1 MTDNLQ
7 TGGSSGSEQ
16 LGGQPLKAV
25 DAVDQSLDA
34 LESQK
39 NSAQL
44 RASQGGL
51 FKPGPQ
57 SQIQNENSA
66 PDKNAL
72 IPAIPEGFVLPPPAP
87 RPPALAKSQ
96 SDIAKSQSDL
106 AKARSD
112 IAKSQT
118 GLAKRQSGLPDA
130 ANIFSEAGDA
140 CAVKLSD
147 ADAEKMGISKEVSV
161 DSPGGSP
168 AGRSVGGSAGS
179 SAVGA
184 AGSSVENFVSPRQ
197 KVSTVKQTALEPPSS
212 SSGRVYLAG
221 QALPSPELPEVDKTF
236 VSIEINVGNLETSRM
251 GNLSDSVD
259 SHEKLSPAGERVPVS
274 PGAIAG
280 PSQDEPDEL
289 VGTNYLGKYD
299 LLGVLGAGGMGVI
312 YQARQVF
319 LDRIVAIKMMKN
331 KFASPKA
338 RLRFHQ
344 EAKAAASLDHPGI
357 VAINDFG
364 IDSEERPYMVMEYVE
379 GLTLADLVKNSQ
391 GSVLKV
397 EEALPIFISMLEP
410 LALAHSHGVVHRDI
424 KPSNVMLAVK
434 PTGGV
439 QVKLLDFGIA
449 KLRDIDDNTIQ
460 DLTRTGEAL
469 GTPLYMSPE
478 QIRSV
483 RVDNR
488 SDLYSF
494 GCVMYMCL
502 TGAPPFVGEN
512 KLVTMDKH
520 LSEKPLS
527 LREAS
532 LGLNFP
538 AELEACVLRCMAK
551 EPEDRYQSA
560 QELRQDLIAIACQ
573 LGVMTLPPGVVAPR
587 LGDQVSIQ
595 ISQLTSPPLSTALSQ
610 MVTELTSISLAG
622 LDFDPVP
629 QSKSITGQ
637 YYSEPSIY
645 LPVPASQALNQTQG
659 SRLPAPVEG
668 GYGRYAEQVGSV
680 QSESGLAGSRS
691 DDDVVEVAL
700 VKTNRTGLVLI
711 VAAAAI
717 FCLVGLAAVIFL
729 VQHFSSPQ
737 PSAKNIEPAPAPVV
751 KRVIDIDSE
760 KVIEDHTA
768 DDEIAFKIKRNP
780 NLTFIRMKEKITDRG
795 LSYLA
800 NNAMLT
806 ELSLVDSEISPAG
819 LARVPMTRLYLL
831 SLKNCSIDDTYTK
844 TIAGFKNLNNLY
856 LVDNPGFTDAS
867 VAPLTKLEF
876 IVGLDYSGTGV
887 SAKSLKYFARYSKLK
902 ALQLT
907 GLKLDD
913 AAISEL
919 AKCRLLVLLGLARTG
934 LTDKAAPALVSLAG
948 LPSLVSLNLAGNKLG
963 DSVVEVL
970 AKYPNLNTLDLSE
983 TDMTAKGLTKLAGL
997 SSLKQLHLYGCKLT
1011 ADEISTFKKARP
1023 DVKVVE
1029 QPMPVSSGL

>member
-25 DAVDQSLDA
+25 DAVEPALDG
-34 LESQK
+34 LESQS
-39 NSAQL
+39 NLAQ
-44 RASQGGL
+44 SQAGKTGL
-51 FKPGPQ
+51 FKSQ
-57 SQIQNENSA
+57 SQSQNQNQIHGQVKGQLQAQNQPNLLGQAKVVQAKQPLLPKLSEQE
-66 PDKNAL
+66 
-72 IPAIPEGFVLPPPAP
+72 PAQQSIPEGFVLPPPAP
-87 RPPALAKSQ
+87 LPPGFGGSQ
-96 SDIAKSQSDL
+96 SRSKADSKSSN
-106 AKARSD
+106 
-112 IAKSQT
+112 
-118 GLAKRQSGLPDA
+118 A
-130 ANIFSEAGDA
+130 AAASLNLSAQEGGDA
-140 CAVKLSD
+140 RGAQRAD
-147 ADAEKMGISKEVSV
+147 AEAEKMGISKEDALDV
-161 DSPGGSP
+161 
-168 AGRSVGGSAGS
+168 
-179 SAVGA
+179 
-184 AGSSVENFVSPRQ
+184 SVENSVSPRK
-197 KVSTVKQTALEPPSS
+197 KVSTVKQTTVKKTALEPPSS
-212 SSGRVYLAG
+212 SSGRVFLAG
-221 QALPSPELPEVDKTF
+221 QALPSPEVPEVDKTF

-251 GNLSDSVD
+251 ANLSDSVD
-259 SHEKLSPAGERVPVS
+259 SHEKLSPGGERVPAS
-274 PGAIAG
+274 AGAPAG
-280 PSQDEPDEL
+280 SGLEEPTDEL

-520 LSEKPLS
+520 LSERPLS

-551 EPEDRYQSA
+551 EPEARYQSA

-587 LGDQVSIQ
+587 LGQQVSIQ
-595 ISQLTSPPLSTALSQ
+595 ISQLTSPPLSPALSQ

-629 QSKSITGQ
+629 QSKSVTGQ
-637 YYSEPSIY
+637 FYSEPSMY
-645 LPVPASQALNQTQG
+645 LPVPASQALHQTEG
-659 SRLPAPVEG
+659 ARLPAPAEG
-668 GYGRYAEQVGSV
+668 GYGRYSDRVISAQAISEQ
-680 QSESGLAGSRS
+680 ADSRS
-691 DDDVVEVAL
+691 ADVVEVAL
-700 VKTNRTGLVLI
+700 VRTNRTGLVLI
-711 VAAAAI
+711 IVGAAI

-737 PSAKNIEPAPAPVV
+737 TAAGGRESVPAPVV
-751 KRVIDIDSE
+751 ERVVDTAAE
-760 KVIEDHTA
+760 KVIEEHTA
-768 DDEIAFKIKRNP
+768 DDEIAHKIKRTP
-780 NLTFIRMKEKITDRG
+780 NLTFVFMKEKVTDRG
-795 LSYLA
+795 LSYLSKA
-800 NNAMLT
+800 VMLNQ
-806 ELSLVDSEISPAG
+806 LSLVDSEISPAG
-819 LARVPMTRLYLL
+819 LARVPMTKLNLL
-831 SLKNCSIDDTYTK
+831 SLKNCNIDDSYTK
-844 TIAGFKNLNNLY
+844 VLAGFKNLKNLF
-856 LVDNPGFTDAS
+856 LFDNPGFSDAS
-867 VAPLTKLEF
+867 VEPLTKLQYIE
-876 IVGLDYSGTGV
+876 GLDYSGTGV
-887 SAKSLKYFARYSKLK
+887 SANSLKYLTRYSGLR
-902 ALQLT
+902 ALQLNR
-907 GLKLDD
+907 LKLDD
-913 AAISEL
+913 HSIAEL
-919 AKCRLLVLLGLARTG
+919 AKCRLLRILGMARSG
-934 LTDKAAPALVSLAG
+934 LTDKSTPAFSRLSQ
-948 LPSLVSLNLAGNKLG
+948 LPSLANLNLAGNQVG

-970 AKYPNLNTLDLSE
+970 SKYPSLSTLDLSE
-983 TDMTAKGLTKLAGL
+983 TQITAKALAKLAGL
-997 SSLKQLHLYGCKLT
+997 PSLKVLHLYGCKLT
-1011 ADEISTFKKARP
+1011 PAEIESFGKARP
-1023 DVKVVE
+1023 DVRVTE
-1029 QPMPVSSGL
+1029 QPVPVSSDF

>member
-25 DAVDQSLDA
+25 DAVEQSLDG
-34 LESQK
+34 LDSPK

-44 RASQGGL
+44 RSSQAGL
-51 FKPGPQ
+51 FKPEPQ

-66 PDKNAL
+66 PEQNAL
-72 IPAIPEGFVLPPPAP
+72 VPAIPEGFVLPPPAP
-87 RPPALAKSQ
+87 RPPALAK
-96 SDIAKSQSDL
+96 
-106 AKARSD
+106 ARSD

-118 GLAKRQSGLPDA
+118 GLAKRQSGSPDA
-130 ANIFSEAGDA
+130 ANLFSEAGDA

-161 DSPGGSP
+161 DSPGGS
-168 AGRSVGGSAGS
+168 SL
-179 SAVGA
+179 VGA
-184 AGSSVENFVSPRQ
+184 AGSSVESFVSPRQ

-236 VSIEINVGNLETSRM
+236 VSIEINLGNLETSRM

-259 SHEKLSPAGERVPVS
+259 SHEKLSPSGERVPAS

-587 LGDQVSIQ
+587 LGEQVSIQ

-629 QSKSITGQ
+629 QSKSVTGQ

-645 LPVPASQALNQTQG
+645 LPVPASQALNQNLNQTHG

-680 QSESGLAGSRS
+680 QSVSGQAGSRS

-737 PSAKNIEPAPAPVV
+737 PSAKSIEPAPAPVV

-760 KVIEDHTA
+760 KAIEDHTA
-768 DDEIAFKIKRNP
+768 DDDIAFKIKRNP
-780 NLTFIRMKEKITDRG
+780 NLTYLRMKDKVTDRG
-795 LSYLA
+795 LSYLSKS
-800 NNAMLT
+800 AMLSQ
-806 ELSLVDSEISPAG
+806 LFLVDSEFSPSG
-819 LARVPMTRLYLL
+819 LASVPSASLTML
-831 SLKNCSIDDTYTK
+831 SLKNCNIDDSYTK
-844 TIAGFKNLNNLY
+844 VLAGFKNLKSLY
-856 LVDNPGFTDAS
+856 LFDNPGFSDAS
-867 VAPLTKLEF
+867 VEPLTKLEF
-876 IVGLDYSGTGV
+876 IEGLDYSGTGV
-887 SAKSLKYFARYSKLK
+887 SGKSLKYFVRYKKLW

-907 GLKLDD
+907 RLKLDD
-913 AAISEL
+913 ESIADL
-919 AKCRLLVLLGLARTG
+919 AKCRLLRILGMARSG
-934 LTDKAAPALVSLAG
+934 LTDKSAQSFSKLSG
-948 LPSLVSLNLAGNKLG
+948 LPSLANLNLAGNELG

-970 AKYPNLNTLDLSE
+970 SKYPSLSTLDLSE
-983 TDMTAKGLTKLAGL
+983 TKVSARGLAKLVGL
-997 SSLKQLHLYGCKLT
+997 SSLKALHLYGCRLSP
-1011 ADEISTFKKARP
+1011 AEIESFRKARP
-1023 DVKVVE
+1023 DVRVTE
-1029 QPMPVSSGL
+1029 QPVPVSSDY